1 MKNLFFKVYVLSL
14 KVVAASGFCKKGGSH
29 PLIQSRYS
37 LNGSDYLKVNVQSLF
52 PVATS
57 MSSTSSNILF
67 IGIVLLA
74 GVVLLLFFLYK
85 KLNQKNKLAA
95 EQKEEISQLKQLLKL
110 KVLQTRVNPH
120 FLFNSL
126 NAIQYYIN
134 ADDKKLS
141 LQYISRFSVFLRNVI
156 KYGDELYITLK
167 DEAELLREY
176 LWLEHTR
183 FPGQF
188 DYEINLPEDQQQ
200 VKILPLLTHGLV
212 EAALYRG
219 VLNLDDHKKGKI
231 LVDFSTTDD
240 MLHVQVTNNGVD
252 REKAEQMEKRKGMT
266 VVEEDMLKRRIRLFN
281 RQAKR
286 KIHLEYETSEI
297 MNGEAANRAKLEIP
311 QPLFDA
317 AIL

>member
-1 MKNLFFKVYVLSL
+1 MEWLPGLSMFNL
-14 KVVAASGFCKKGGSH
+14 C
-29 PLIQSRYS
+29 
-37 LNGSDYLKVNVQSLF
+37 
-52 PVATS
+52 
-57 MSSTSSNILF
+57 STSTVMSFSNRNILLLV
-67 IGIVLLA
+67 IIVIVL
-74 GVVLLLFFLYK
+74 GVTMFLLFVIYK
-85 KLNQKNKLAA
+85 KLRQKNKEAA
-95 EQKEEISQLKQLLKL
+95 EQKDEITQLKQLLKL

-126 NAIQYYIN
+126 NSIQYYIN
-134 ADDKKLS
+134 TDDKRSS

-212 EAALYRG
+212 EAALYKG
-219 VLNLDDHKKGKI
+219 ILNLEENKKGRI
-231 LVDFSTTDD
+231 LVDFTGTND

-252 REKAEQMEKRKGMT
+252 WKRAEELEKKKGVT

-286 KIHLEYETSEI
+286 KISLQYAPSEI
-297 MNGEAANRAKLEIP
+297 NNGEPANCVRLEVP

-317 AIL
+317 GIL